1 MIGCVRRWAA
11 VSVVK
16 PGVPAAAVTRLVVA
30 VLPVVA
36 AAVDSV
42 WAMAC
47 SKAGEMPTVQLLSD
61 DCK

>member
-1 MIGCVRRWAA
+1 VRGRAA
-11 VSVVK
+11 VAVVK
-16 PGVPAAAVTRLVVA
+16 PGLPAVATRLLVA
-30 VLPVVA
+30 VLPVL

-61 DCK
+61 DWR